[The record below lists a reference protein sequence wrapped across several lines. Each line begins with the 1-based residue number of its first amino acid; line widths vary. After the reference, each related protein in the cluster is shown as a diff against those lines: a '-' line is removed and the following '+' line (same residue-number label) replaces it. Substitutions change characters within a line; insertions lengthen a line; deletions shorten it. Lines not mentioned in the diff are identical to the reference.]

1 MLCVYVV
8 DECEPVEWT
17 RRRRIDFTVA
27 MCIIYDFRQEP
38 SHNVEA
44 ILGNGIWRLVY
55 QDLLWCLLIIMMGSL
70 FNKSV
75 YLRGWLKGLI
85 LLWEGNWGINNN
97 LNCDAS
103 ILR

>member
-44 ILGNGIWRLVY
+44 ILGNGI
-55 QDLLWCLLIIMMGSL
+55 
-70 FNKSV
+70 
-75 YLRGWLKGLI
+75 
-85 LLWEGNWGINNN
+85 
-97 LNCDAS
+97 
-103 ILR
+103 